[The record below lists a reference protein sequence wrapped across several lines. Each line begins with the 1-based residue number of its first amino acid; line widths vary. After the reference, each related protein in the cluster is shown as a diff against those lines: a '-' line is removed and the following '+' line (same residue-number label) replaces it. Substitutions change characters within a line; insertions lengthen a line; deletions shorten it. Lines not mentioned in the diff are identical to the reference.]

1 MQIQINLDNL
11 QREEIMAIKRMVDAL
26 AREVVSVEVINSL
39 DAADPVI
46 AYPTTMAPLP
56 QSTFMGQTD
65 EQTAPTIGASGQP
78 DGPKTDGATAMRP
91 VESPAKRTRRTKAE
105 MEAAKAESTPEISK
119 AAQHPA
125 TSTAETLPPS
135 AGQPNTP
142 VSIDDLRSAL
152 QAYTS
157 AKGMPAG
164 IDLLKKFGCSRISEL
179 AAKDDGTKQNFMAEA
194 AA

>member
-26 AREVVSVEVINSL
+26 VREVVSIEVIKAL
-39 DAADPVI
+39 DTTDPVK
-46 AYPTTMAPLP
+46 PVC
-56 QSTFMGQTD
+56 
-65 EQTAPTIGASGQP
+65 QTAKDVYAAMEQVQTGVDVSAEMQTHAEA
-78 DGPKTDGATAMRP
+78 KAAEATAP

-194 AA
+194 KAAA

>member
-26 AREVVSVEVINSL
+26 VREVVSIEVIKSL
-39 DAADPVI
+39 DAADPVK
-46 AYPTTMAPLP
+46 PVC
-56 QSTFMGQTD
+56 
-65 EQTAPTIGASGQP
+65 QTAKDVYAAMEQVQTGVDVSAEMQTHAEA
-78 DGPKTDGATAMRP
+78 KAAEATAP
-91 VESPAKRTRRTKAE
+91 AESPAKRTRRTKAE
-105 MEAAKAESTPEISK
+105 MEAAKAAES
-119 AAQHPA
+119 AQHPA

-194 AA
+194 KAAA